1 MPKRPIGSSQGG
13 KGPMKKYRRVAAKR
27 MNYVPLRW
35 IAKQNRPFRATIP
48 INPFPPVY
56 RTKVTWAPPAT
67 TWTPGSGNAV
77 IQFKLNS
84 VFDCELSS
92 VFSATQQPLFFD
104 TICTS
109 TGPYKQFK
117 VLGWRGKIHMVNLG
131 GQSDDTPSTS
141 LRDIYEVLYQ
151 QGYELSAEGDTNAEL
166 QAAPNLQRHLL
177 PGIVNGS
184 ASEKSIYFQG
194 QSKDFFATG
203 TDDSTLVGNYLGDP
217 AVIVYGSLGVRS
229 LNSKNIFMAFQVTI
243 EYDVEFLVMTGCF
256 INTSIIFLK

>member
-1 MPKRPIGSSQGG
+1 
-13 KGPMKKYRRVAAKR
+13 
-27 MNYVPLRW
+27 
-35 IAKQNRPFRATIP
+35 
-48 INPFPPVY
+48 
-56 RTKVTWAPPAT
+56 
-67 TWTPGSGNAV
+67 
-77 IQFKLNS
+77 
-84 VFDCELSS
+84 
-92 VFSATQQPLFFD
+92 
-104 TICTS
+104 
-109 TGPYKQFK
+109 
-117 VLGWRGKIHMVNLG
+117 MVNLG

-243 EYDVEFLVMTGCF
+243 EYDVEFLVMTSCF

>member
-1 MPKRPIGSSQGG
+1 
-13 KGPMKKYRRVAAKR
+13 
-27 MNYVPLRW
+27 
-35 IAKQNRPFRATIP
+35 
-48 INPFPPVY
+48 
-56 RTKVTWAPPAT
+56 
-67 TWTPGSGNAV
+67 
-77 IQFKLNS
+77 
-84 VFDCELSS
+84 
-92 VFSATQQPLFFD
+92 
-104 TICTS
+104 
-109 TGPYKQFK
+109 
-117 VLGWRGKIHMVNLG
+117 MVNLG

-229 LNSKNIFMAFQVTI
+229 LNSKTFSWHFKLPLNMTWN
-243 EYDVEFLVMTGCF
+243 FLVMTELF
-256 INTSIIFLK
+256 HKYKYYIFEINLPDRVVKPLSALMGRN

>member
-1 MPKRPIGSSQGG
+1 MPKRPAGSSQGG
-13 KGPMKKYRRVAAKR
+13 KGPMKKMKRYTAKR

-35 IAKQNRPFRATIP
+35 ISKQNRPFRATIP

-67 TWTPGSGNAV
+67 VWTPGSGNAV

-194 QSKDFFATG
+194 H
-203 TDDSTLVGNYLGDP
+203 
-217 AVIVYGSLGVRS
+217 RR
-229 LNSKNIFMAFQVTI
+229 IFCHW
-243 EYDVEFLVMTGCF
+243 Y
-256 INTSIIFLK
+256 

>member
-1 MPKRPIGSSQGG
+1 
-13 KGPMKKYRRVAAKR
+13 
-27 MNYVPLRW
+27 
-35 IAKQNRPFRATIP
+35 
-48 INPFPPVY
+48 
-56 RTKVTWAPPAT
+56 
-67 TWTPGSGNAV
+67 
-77 IQFKLNS
+77 
-84 VFDCELSS
+84 
-92 VFSATQQPLFFD
+92 
-104 TICTS
+104 
-109 TGPYKQFK
+109 
-117 VLGWRGKIHMVNLG
+117 MVNLG

-243 EYDVEFLVMTGCF
+243 EYDVEFLVMTELF
-256 INTSIIFLK
+256 HKYKHYIFEINLPDRVAAAKRPHGAQLGARLDEYF

>member
-1 MPKRPIGSSQGG
+1 M
-13 KGPMKKYRRVAAKR
+13 
-27 MNYVPLRW
+27 
-35 IAKQNRPFRATIP
+35 
-48 INPFPPVY
+48 
-56 RTKVTWAPPAT
+56 TWAPPAT

-92 VFSATQQPLFFD
+92 VLVPPNNHCFLIPSAPQLD
-104 TICTS
+104 LIS
-109 TGPYKQFK
+109 N
-117 VLGWRGKIHMVNLG
+117 LRSLG
-131 GQSDDTPSTS
+131 GEEKFIS

-243 EYDVEFLVMTGCF
+243 EYDVEFFSNDGVV
-256 INTSIIFLK
+256 S

>member
-1 MPKRPIGSSQGG
+1 
-13 KGPMKKYRRVAAKR
+13 
-27 MNYVPLRW
+27 
-35 IAKQNRPFRATIP
+35 
-48 INPFPPVY
+48 
-56 RTKVTWAPPAT
+56 
-67 TWTPGSGNAV
+67 
-77 IQFKLNS
+77 
-84 VFDCELSS
+84 
-92 VFSATQQPLFFD
+92 
-104 TICTS
+104 
-109 TGPYKQFK
+109 
-117 VLGWRGKIHMVNLG
+117 MVNLG

-243 EYDVEFLVMTGCF
+243 EYDVEFLVMTELF
-256 INTSIIFLK
+256 HKYKHYIFEINLLRPRSVAKHPSWGAIRCTSWRVFLGLELGSIFRFLGIEM